1 MARKKPEPP
10 EEEGAPAWMNTYGD
24 MVTLLLTFF
33 VLLFSFSSINADKW
47 EQIVYSMSGAPYV
60 AVQALDPDEV
70 IAEAMDGESWDPLVD
85 ATPTPTP
92 TSTPG
97 AENNN
102 SLLGNKKRF
111 VQLYEKIQYHI
122 SVNDLETK
130 LQAEQISDDSILLR
144 MTDSALFDTARVEI
158 KPAAEEI
165 LEAICVIIDDY
176 NDLIDVIWVEGH
188 TDSNPISSDRYKD
201 NTELSAMRA
210 TNVRRYMLSIMTIDP
225 AKITPIPYG
234 EYHPVDTNE
243 TEAGR
248 ANNRRVDFVIQAKVE
263 E

>member
-1 MARKKPEPP
+1 MARKKPDPP

-33 VLLFSFSSINADKW
+33 VLLFSFSTINAQKW
-47 EQIVYSMSGAPYV
+47 QEIVYSMSGAPYV

-70 IAEAMDGESWDPLVD
+70 IAEAMDGETWNPT
-85 ATPTPTP
+85 AEPTPIP
-92 TSTPG
+92 TVTPG
-97 AENNN
+97 ATENN
-102 SLLGNKKRF
+102 SLLGSRKKF
-111 VQLYEKIQYHI
+111 VELYEKIQEYI
-122 SVNDLETK
+122 EVNQLESVLK
-130 LQAEQISDDSILLR
+130 AEKVDDESILLR
-144 MTDSALFDTARVEI
+144 MTDSALFDSARVEI

-165 LEAICVIIDDY
+165 LKEICVIIDDY
-176 NDLIDVIWVEGH
+176 NDLIEMIWVEGH
-188 TDSNPISSDRYKD
+188 TDSNPINSDRYKD

-210 TNVRRYMLSIMTIDP
+210 TNVRRYMLSIMSINP

-234 EYHPVDTNE
+234 EYRPVDTNE